1 VWLCGTLVLALG
13 GCGVFLPDKT
23 PERVKSGVN
32 ELDLTVTGRPS
43 PGTLSIT
50 ERMLARL
57 KARDA
62 HGLAE
67 LAEEGATTDD
77 AKRWVSRWGDA
88 AQRPATA
95 DFGEGEKDAS
105 VDIRF
110 TGEPSALAVLLVPE
124 DEKNPYD
131 DRYVVVLRESAS
143 AG

>member
-1 VWLCGTLVLALG
+1 MWLCGTLVLALG
-13 GCGVFLPDKT
+13 GCGVFVTDKT
-23 PERVKSGVN
+23 PERVRNGVN

-43 PGTLSIT
+43 PGTLSVT

-62 HGLAE
+62 DGLVG
-67 LAEEGATTDD
+67 LAEEGATKDD

-88 AQRPATA
+88 AQRPAEA
-95 DFGEGEKDAS
+95 DFGMGEKDAS

-124 DEKNPYD
+124 DGKDPYD
-131 DRYVVVLRESAS
+131 DRYVVVLREPAS